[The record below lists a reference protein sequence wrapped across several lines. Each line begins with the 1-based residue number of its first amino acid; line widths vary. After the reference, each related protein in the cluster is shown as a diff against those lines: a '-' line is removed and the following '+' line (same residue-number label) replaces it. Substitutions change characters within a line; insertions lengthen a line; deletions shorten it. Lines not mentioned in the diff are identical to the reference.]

1 MIDKKVKRLF
11 DKGDTMYGRK
21 ALAELLEIEPIVL
34 VRFLNGDSHYMP
46 DRAIGQMA
54 SLLASGNKN
63 ETKKGVKNGRVRK
76 KIRRKAGHT
85 FFGGAGNGT
94 GHNGVAQTGQQSH
107 SFS

>member
-1 MIDKKVKRLF
+1 MIDRKVKRLF

-21 ALAELLEIEPIVL
+21 ALAQLLYVDPIML

-46 DRAIGQMA
+46 DRAIGKMA
-54 SLLASGNKN
+54 SLLASRNKN
-63 ETKKGVKNGRVRK
+63 ETKKGVKNGRDRK
-76 KIRRKAGHT
+76 NIRRKAGHT

-94 GHNGVAQTGQQSH
+94 GHDGVAQTGQQSH

>member
-21 ALAELLEIEPIVL
+21 ALAELLEVEPIVL

-46 DRAIGQMA
+46 DRAIGKMV
-54 SLLASGNKN
+54 SLLASRSKN

-76 KIRRKAGHT
+76 NIRRKARNT

>member
-46 DRAIGQMA
+46 DRAIGKMA
-54 SLLASGNKN
+54 SLLASRNKN

-94 GHNGVAQTGQQSH
+94 GHNGVAQTGKQSH

>member
-1 MIDKKVKRLF
+1 MIDKSVKKLF
-11 DKGDTMYGRK
+11 ERGDIKYGRR

-46 DRAIGQMA
+46 DRAIGKMA
-54 SLLASGNKN
+54 KLLVSGNKK

-76 KIRRKAGHT
+76 NIRRKAGHT

>member
-46 DRAIGQMA
+46 DRAIGKMA
-54 SLLASGNKN
+54 SLLASRNEN

-76 KIRRKAGHT
+76 NIRRKAGHT

-94 GHNGVAQTGQQSH
+94 GHTGVAQTGQQSH

>member
-34 VRFLNGDSHYMP
+34 VRFFFFFSHYMP
-46 DRAIGQMA
+46 DRAIGKMA
-54 SLLASGNKN
+54 SLLASRNKN

>member
-1 MIDKKVKRLF
+1 MIYKNVKKLF
-11 DKGDTMYGRK
+11 ERGDIKYGRRT
-21 ALAELLEIEPIVL
+21 LAELLEVEPIVL

-46 DRAIGQMA
+46 DRAIGKMA
-54 SLLASGNKN
+54 RLLVSGNKK

-76 KIRRKAGHT
+76 NIRRKAGHT

>member
-21 ALAELLEIEPIVL
+21 ALAELLEVDPIVL
-34 VRFLNGDSHYMP
+34 VRFLNGDLHYMP
-46 DRAIGQMA
+46 DRAIGKMA
-54 SLLASGNKN
+54 SLLASRNKS

-76 KIRRKAGHT
+76 NIRRKAGHT

>member
-21 ALAELLEIEPIVL
+21 ALAELLEVEPIVL

-46 DRAIGQMA
+46 GRAIGKMA
-54 SLLASGNKN
+54 SLLDTENKN

-76 KIRRKAGHT
+76 NIRRKAGHT

>member
-46 DRAIGQMA
+46 DRAIGKMA
-54 SLLASGNKN
+54 SLLASRNEN
-63 ETKKGVKNGRVRK
+63 ETKKGVKNGRVGK
-76 KIRRKAGHT
+76 NIRRKAGHT

>member
-46 DRAIGQMA
+46 DRAIGKMA
-54 SLLASGNKN
+54 SLLASRNKS

-76 KIRRKAGHT
+76 NIRRKAGHT